1 MPEQPRPPKRPKRLR
16 PRLEP
21 KVGKGRRKALA
32 KELRGHLALGPLNVG
47 EMAERLDVAP
57 EVVVVLLRELRS
69 RKRGTLR
76 STIRLGHAA
85 WWWEVTANR
94 ADGADGAGRPAPT
107 P

>member
-1 MPEQPRPPKRPKRLR
+1 MPKSPKLATAPKRPKRLR

-21 KVGKGRRKALA
+21 KIGKGRRKALA
-32 KELRGHLALGPLNVG
+32 KELRDHLALQPMNVA
-47 EMAERLDVAP
+47 EMAERLDVTP

-85 WWWEVTANR
+85 WWWEATPGD
-94 ADGADGAGRPAPT
+94 ADRPDPT

>member
-1 MPEQPRPPKRPKRLR
+1 MAPSPPQPPKRPKRLR

-32 KELRGHLALGPLNVG
+32 KELRGHLAAQPMNVA
-47 EMAERLDVAP
+47 EMAERLDVTP
-57 EVVVVLLRELRS
+57 ETVVVLLRELRS

-85 WWWEVTANR
+85 WWWV
-94 ADGADGAGRPAPT
+94 PT
-107 P
+107 PGHSEGDGPPDPTP